1 MKRINPLYLLIALN
15 VLLVVFRDWLLPAE
29 TTAALAARAESVLA
43 ALGPFGHAGLIAT
56 IGICGFFF
64 LPFVLPLCL
73 LAGALYGPWAGAAL
87 ALAGLVLGTVTSTF
101 SVRHVFTGMQR
112 TIDKRPKVKELIA
125 SADRHVTLVI
135 VMVRFAII
143 VPPLIQNIALAL
155 TKASVT
161 RLALVTVVA
170 AIPAAAIYAFLGAG
184 LVEADKV
191 TDLALYLA
199 LPVLLLLALSASL
212 AWFKSRLGDP
222 AD

>member
-1 MKRINPLYLLIALN
+1 VKRINPLYLLIALN
-15 VLLVVFRDWLLPAE
+15 VLLVLFRDWLLPAE
-29 TTAALAARAESVLA
+29 TTAAIAARAESVLT
-43 ALGPFGHAGLIAT
+43 ALGPFGHAGLVVA

-73 LAGALYGPWAGAAL
+73 LAGALYGPWVGTAVG
-87 ALAGLVLGTVTSTF
+87 LAGLVLSTVTSTL
-101 SVRHVFTGMQR
+101 SVRHVLTGMQR
-112 TIDKRPKVKELIA
+112 MIDKRPKLKGLIA
-125 SADRHVTLVI
+125 STDRHVTLVI

-143 VPPLIQNIALAL
+143 VPPLLQNIALAL

-170 AIPAAAIYAFLGAG
+170 SIPAAAIYAFLGAG
-184 LVEADKV
+184 LVAADKV

-212 AWFKSRLGDP
+212 AWFKSRLGDL